1 MQIRRL
7 RHISNLQLFF
17 FVALQS
23 GWLMEKASASLI
35 IADDIFASSTLL
47 IDVSGLSMIPLLF
60 VVILC
65 TLCNFF
71 FVVDRAPLA
80 APSSEGLDVLIPG
93 MCGLFQW
100 LCCVV
105 CCGRDPVGKA
115 KHTSMLDADQ
125 RRKQFAF
132 QNARSHSAP
141 PRKKVWYRRGLLR
154 RQGSHSMLY
163 DKMVSRR
170 LVGAIAVW
178 HDLHSQLLAL
188 DRPTAKT
195 DEQSTSSTPSTSP
208 ADCDESAASTPPT
221 DNESDHEWAH
231 SAPVTGRI
239 DYEDDSSQ
247 DESILLSDDELDEIV
262 DFERRNLNTRFSIS
276 NPELANGQIKQMFP
290 ELSDHWRLV

>member
-1 MQIRRL
+1 
-7 RHISNLQLFF
+7 
-17 FVALQS
+17 
-23 GWLMEKASASLI
+23 
-35 IADDIFASSTLL
+35 
-47 IDVSGLSMIPLLF
+47 
-60 VVILC
+60 
-65 TLCNFF
+65 
-71 FVVDRAPLA
+71 
-80 APSSEGLDVLIPG
+80 
-93 MCGLFQW
+93 
-100 LCCVV
+100 
-105 CCGRDPVGKA
+105 
-115 KHTSMLDADQ
+115 
-125 RRKQFAF
+125 
-132 QNARSHSAP
+132 
-141 PRKKVWYRRGLLR
+141 
-154 RQGSHSMLY
+154 MLY

-239 DYEDDSSQ
+239 DYEDNSSQ

-262 DFERRNLNTRFSIS
+262 DFERRNLNNRFSIS

-290 ELSDHWRLV
+290 ELSDHWRLVLRKSFAIRTSKV